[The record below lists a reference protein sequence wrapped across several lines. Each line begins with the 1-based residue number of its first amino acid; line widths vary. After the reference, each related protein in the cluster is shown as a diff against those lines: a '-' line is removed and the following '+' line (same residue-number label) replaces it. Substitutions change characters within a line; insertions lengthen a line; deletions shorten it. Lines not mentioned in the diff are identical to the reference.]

1 MDKGRRTAGGRRSWR
16 QWTEDEA
23 RAALAEL
30 AGSRESPAEF
40 ARRRGISKQRIVYW
54 KKRLGET
61 AAPVFVAV
69 PLPAATRHEVEIAID
84 GITLRV
90 REDLD
95 VEHLADIIGALGRR
109 GRGC

>member
-1 MDKGRRTAGGRRSWR
+1 MDKGRKTAGGRRSWR
-16 QWTEDEA
+16 QWTEQEA

-30 AGSRESPAEF
+30 GGSRETPAEF
-40 ARRRGISKQRIVYW
+40 ARRRGISTQRIVYW
-54 KKRLGET
+54 KKRLGES

-69 PLPAATRHEVEIAID
+69 PLAPATRDQIEIALD

>member
-1 MDKGRRTAGGRRSWR
+1 MDKGRNRTRGGRSWR
-16 QWTEDEA
+16 QWTEQEA

-30 AGSRESPAEF
+30 AGSGESPADF
-40 ARRRGISKQRIVYW
+40 ARRRGISTQRIVYW
-54 KKRLGET
+54 KKRLRET
-61 AAPVFVAV
+61 TAPVFVAV
-69 PLPAATRHEVEIAID
+69 PLPPATRDQIEIALD

-95 VEHLADIIGALGRR
+95 VEHLADIIGALVRR